1 MLSQL
6 SVRDFAI
13 VDQLD
18 LAFGPGLT
26 VLTGETGAGKSILVD
41 ALALALGERATGGA
55 VRVGRPRAEVAAV
68 FDISTLPPVQQWL
81 QQQALESEDEECVT
95 RRTISSEGRSR
106 AFINAR
112 PVPLQNLRALGNQLV
127 DIHGQHAHQSLVKPK
142 VQRQILDAFGDSG
155 ELLEEVSVLHQRIG
169 TIEHAMDQLA
179 GSVKD
184 RDSHL
189 ALLQFHAKEL
199 RELDLQRGELEAL
212 DDEQRRLSHVAELIA
227 VCQEALAGISGDS
240 GDFSALDTL
249 ETILRRVDGIRAYD
263 GRLNDIFELLSSA
276 AIHLQEGGSALR
288 HYVQSLDPDPE
299 RLDSIEQRLARIH
312 ELARKH
318 RAVPKEL
325 PDLLAKLGTE
335 IAHLEGGENR
345 LKALVEEHSNL
356 LGGYRSAAAVL
367 SANRRRAAAELSEQV
382 TSNMQELGMRGGQFT
397 AVVDSQPTQRPLAS
411 GLDQVEFTVSTN
423 PGQPPQALGRI
434 ASGGE
439 LSRIALAIQG
449 LTAENTAVPTL
460 VFDEVDAGIGGHT
473 AEIVG
478 KALRALGEKRQVL
491 CLTHLHQVASQ
502 AHHHF
507 QVNKSTA
514 AKTTRTS
521 LKTLTGEARV
531 REIARMMGGL
541 RLTDRALA
549 HARELLDTV

>member
-41 ALALALGERATGGA
+41 ALAIAVGERASGGA
-55 VRVGRPRAEVAAV
+55 VRAGRARAEVAAV
-68 FDISTLPPVQQWL
+68 FDIAALPAVQQWL
-81 QQQALESEDEECVT
+81 QHQDLESEDEECVT
-95 RRTISSEGRSR
+95 RRTVSPDGRSR
-106 AFINAR
+106 AFINGR
-112 PVPLQNLRALGNQLV
+112 PVPLQNLRELGNQLV

-155 ELLEEVSVLHQRIG
+155 ELLEQVSVLQQRIV
-169 TIEHAMDQLA
+169 TTERAMDQLS

-184 RDSHL
+184 RDSQL

-199 RELDLQRGELEAL
+199 RELDLKPGELDAL
-212 DDEQRRLSHVAELIA
+212 DDEQRRLSHAAELTS
-227 VCQEALAGISGDS
+227 VCQEALAGVSGDI
-240 GDFSALDTL
+240 GEFSALDRL
-249 ETILRRVDGIRAYD
+249 ETILRRLDGMRAYD
-263 GRLNDIFELLSSA
+263 RGLDGIFDLLSSA
-276 AIHLQEGGSALR
+276 AIHLQEGASALR
-288 HYVQSLDPDPE
+288 HYLQSLETEPE
-299 RLDSIEQRLARIH
+299 RLQSIEQRLLRIH

-318 RAVPKEL
+318 RASPEQL
-325 PDLLAKLGTE
+325 PDLLASLSTE
-335 IAHLEGGENR
+335 IAQLEGGESQ
-345 LKALVEEHSNL
+345 LKVLAEEHAKL
-356 LGGYRSAAAVL
+356 LIAYRSAAAAL
-367 SANRRRAAAELSEQV
+367 SAKRRRAASELSEQV
-382 TSNMQELGMRGGQFT
+382 THNMQQLGMRGGQF
-397 AVVDSQPTQRPLAS
+397 AILVELQPAQRPSAF
-411 GLDQVEFTVSTN
+411 GLDHVEFTVSAN
-423 PGQPPQALGRI
+423 PGQAPQAVGRI

-439 LSRIALAIQG
+439 LSRIALAIQAI
-449 LTAENTAVPTL
+449 TAENSAVSTL

-478 KALRALGEKRQVL
+478 KALRTLGKQRQVL

-507 QVNKSTA
+507 QVNKSTE
-514 AKTTRTS
+514 AKSTRTS

-541 RLTDRALA
+541 RLTERVLA